1 MKLLI
6 NSIIGA
12 ALVTSASAATISFSD
27 STSVTESGTLQNLN
41 TLTLSKFDTS
51 LGTLTKVE
59 VTITL
64 SVPSFTVVVDNDS
77 ENAAN
82 VTVGF
87 GTLGSVLFY
96 SSANTLD
103 TGFNQLSGSNFSI
116 STQSSTFN
124 VGAQDSD
131 ATDSFQNDSGS
142 DNGSFTTTVVNVGQ
156 ITPREINSA
165 VWSQYTGVGN
175 ISYDIAVDLVT
186 NLNLNSGGGPG
197 LVRFEGAIPSATYSA
212 QVTYTYDA
220 IPEPSAAALAGL
232 GALALLRRRRR

>member
-12 ALVTSASAATISFSD
+12 TLVTGASAATISFSD
-27 STSVTESGTLQNLN
+27 SVSVTESGTLQNLN
-41 TLTLSKFDTS
+41 TLSLSKFDTS

-87 GTLGSVLFY
+87 GTLGSVLFET
-96 SSANTLD
+96 SASTWNGSNT
-103 TGFNQLSGSNFSI
+103 LSGSNFSI
-116 STQSSTFN
+116 TTQSSTFN

-131 ATDSFQNDSGS
+131 PVDSFHNDSGP

-156 ITPREINSA
+156 LSPRVIHSSVWGDYSGAGYIT
-165 VWSQYTGVGN
+165 
-175 ISYDIAVDLVT
+175 YDIALDLVT

-232 GALALLRRRRR
+232 GALALLRRRRP